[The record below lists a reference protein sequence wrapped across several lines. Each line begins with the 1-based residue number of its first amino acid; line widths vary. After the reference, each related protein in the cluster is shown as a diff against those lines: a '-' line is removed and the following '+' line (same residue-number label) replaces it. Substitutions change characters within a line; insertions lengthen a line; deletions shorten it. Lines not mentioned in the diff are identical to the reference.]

1 MLSVGPCSHN
11 SCIHY
16 VNGSFVTLCLFF
28 VCWLKLK
35 LKTDDKIVMRLWSL
49 FGRKK
54 NSFYNIVLEK
64 EGFWARKL
72 IFLPLLMKPTWQ
84 RMQRSECCSVGC
96 INQWLKTEICSYL
109 YLDATCAWPSPECH
123 DSTSHPFLS
132 PRSHNPRDMSPHPS
146 KTVLLF
152 EVTVPLVVGWFIYLF
167 ILVKIARTPTSY
179 TGCLCAC
186 PNAVNI

>member
-16 VNGSFVTLCLFF
+16 VNGSFVNLCLFF

-35 LKTDDKIVMRLWSL
+35 LKPDDKIMMSLWSL
-49 FGRKK
+49 FGRNK
-54 NSFYNIVLEK
+54 NSLHHCPWK
-64 EGFWARKL
+64 RKSKQEGFWARKL
-72 IFLPLLMKPTWQ
+72 IFLPLLMWQ

-96 INQWLKTEICSYL
+96 INQWLKTEICSCL

-132 PRSHNPRDMSPHPS
+132 PRSYNPTDTSPPS
-146 KTVLLF
+146 FKDSIALWSDCAIS
-152 EVTVPLVVGWFIYLF
+152 GWFIYFYLF
-167 ILVKIARTPTSY
+167 
-179 TGCLCAC
+179 
-186 PNAVNI
+186 